1 MYIYYYIE
9 FTMMIIKIIN
19 INFLFDF
26 VKFNGGK
33 LF

>member
-1 MYIYYYIE
+1 MNIYYYIE
-9 FTMMIIKIIN
+9 FTMMIIIIIN
-19 INFLFDF
+19 INFIFDF